1 MVGKVL
7 LQNKSMSPDSQAAL
21 GAGTCA
27 PCREEDDGAGGEGE
41 RGSREEGKQE
51 LRSQG
56 NKKLRK
62 ERVGLV
68 HVNLS

>member
-27 PCREEDDGAGGEGE
+27 PCREEDDGAGLVGFHA
-41 RGSREEGKQE
+41 
-51 LRSQG
+51 G
-56 NKKLRK
+56 NDP
-62 ERVGLV
+62 
-68 HVNLS
+68 